1 MPKPK
6 RKFQYRLRLNEEE
19 RETLNK
25 LSVFFN
31 LPKSET
37 LRYLIEF
44 SYEEITKNEV
54 NDHD

>member
-31 LPKSET
+31 LPKSKT

-44 SYEEITKNEV
+44 SYEEITKSEANN
-54 NDHD
+54 ND